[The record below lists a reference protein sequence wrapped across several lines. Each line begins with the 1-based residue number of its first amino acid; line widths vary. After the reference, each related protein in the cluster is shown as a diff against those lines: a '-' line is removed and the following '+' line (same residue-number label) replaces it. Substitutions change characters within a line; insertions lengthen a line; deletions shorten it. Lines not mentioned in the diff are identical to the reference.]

1 MGRAEVGELQ
11 FSEGELVL
19 SARIGASALTKLFR
33 NAVPAACSFEFVGV
47 HGLGDEF

>member
-1 MGRAEVGELQ
+1 MGELP

-47 HGLGDEF
+47 HGLGDEI